1 MVRPLVRGALQQ
13 ADAAG
18 QRAPPQGNLFLPGT
32 QLWKRGGCWIH
43 PESRAGERPARY
55 SSLRVHD
62 FISLRKLLTA
72 SFENENAVKRN
83 WTPTSLGKS
92 RLAEKTRLV
101 DKKIEILQ
109 NGDIS
114 FSVNR

>member
-1 MVRPLVRGALQQ
+1 MKMQLKGTELQQ
-13 ADAAG
+13 
-18 QRAPPQGNLFLPGT
+18 
-32 QLWKRGGCWIH
+32 
-43 PESRAGERPARY
+43 
-55 SSLRVHD
+55 
-62 FISLRKLLTA
+62 
-72 SFENENAVKRN
+72 
-83 WTPTSLGKS
+83 KS